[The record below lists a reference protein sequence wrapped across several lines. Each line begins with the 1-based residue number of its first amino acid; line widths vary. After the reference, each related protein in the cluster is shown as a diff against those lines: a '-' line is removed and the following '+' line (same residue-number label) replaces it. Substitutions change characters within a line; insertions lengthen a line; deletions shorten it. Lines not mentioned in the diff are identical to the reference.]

1 LTGFTYGRRALLCV
15 LLILLA
21 ADSATAQETRT
32 VPSNVMAGVLAD
44 LTTAQAHADGD
55 HRDITVV
62 EYFDYNCPV
71 CRGLEPELRKL
82 LAADPKVH
90 LVRKDWPIFGDG
102 SLYAAY
108 ASFAARRQ
116 GRYQAAHDALIS
128 SSGDLDTKADVLA
141 VLKAAGFDAA
151 KIDSDVMHHAKE
163 YAGDTARVRR
173 EAQALGLHG
182 TPGLIVGNQLVAGG
196 KIDSARLQRL
206 IASLRSHS

>member
-1 LTGFTYGRRALLCV
+1 
-15 LLILLA
+15 
-21 ADSATAQETRT
+21 
-32 VPSNVMAGVLAD
+32 MAGVLAD
-44 LTTAQAHADGD
+44 LATAQAHPDGD
-55 HRDITVV
+55 HRNITVV

-163 YAGDTARVRR
+163 YAGYTARVRR
-173 EAQALGLHG
+173 EAEALGLHG